1 MPMLTITPQAEQ
13 AIEEVLA
20 APDAPGSYLRLSR
33 EPGESKLMVSIV
45 EAPEDGDQV
54 VREDESALCVEATV
68 AEEVADRELDA
79 TIVDGEV
86 RFTLGPQAGGTGG
99 DEATVELQAEGP
111 LRAGQAP
118 REF

>member
-1 MPMLTITPQAEQ
+1 MLTITPQAEQ

-20 APDAPGSYLRLSR
+20 APDAPGAYLRLSR
-33 EPGESKLMVSIV
+33 EPDESTLMVSIV
-45 EAPEDGDQV
+45 DAPEDDDRV
-54 VREDESALCVEATV
+54 VGEGEATVCVEATI

-79 TIVDGEV
+79 TVVDGEV
-86 RFTLGPQAGGTGG
+86 RFTLGAQAGAKGG
-99 DEATVELQAEGP
+99 DDAAVELQAEGP

>member
-1 MPMLTITPQAEQ
+1 MLTITPQAEQ

-20 APDAPGSYLRLSR
+20 APEAPGSYLRLSR
-33 EPGESKLMVSIV
+33 EPDESSLMVSIV
-45 EAPEDGDQV
+45 EAPEDTDQV
-54 VREDESALCVEATV
+54 VREDEAAVCVEAAV

-79 TIVDGEV
+79 IIVDGEV
-86 RFTLGPQAGGTGG
+86 KFSLSGQSTSKGGNGTP
-99 DEATVELQAEGP
+99 VELQAEGP